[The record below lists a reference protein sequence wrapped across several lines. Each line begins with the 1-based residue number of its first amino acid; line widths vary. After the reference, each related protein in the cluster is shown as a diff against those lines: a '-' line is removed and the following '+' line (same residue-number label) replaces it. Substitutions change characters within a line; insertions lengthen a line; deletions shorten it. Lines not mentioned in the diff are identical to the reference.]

1 MLSEVVDVRE
11 AARRLGVSKSHLDK
25 MRMQRSG
32 PRYSKLGHRVVYRL
46 SDLERWLD
54 NTRVETTADYARR
67 SA

>member
-46 SDLERWLD
+46 ADLEAWLD
-54 NTRVETTADYARR
+54 NSSVQTTGD
-67 SA
+67 